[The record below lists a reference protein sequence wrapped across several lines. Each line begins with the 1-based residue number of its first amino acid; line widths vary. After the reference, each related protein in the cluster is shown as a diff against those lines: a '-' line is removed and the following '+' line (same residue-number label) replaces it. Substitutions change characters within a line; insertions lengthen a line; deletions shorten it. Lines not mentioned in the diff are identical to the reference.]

1 MKKLSFSNV
10 MLWVGLAFIYLPM
23 LIMVIYSFNASKLV
37 TVWGGWS
44 IKWYAGLLDNSQLMG
59 SVGRSLEIALY
70 TAVAAVALGTLA
82 AFVLTRVTRFKG
94 RTLFGGLV
102 TAPLVMPEVIT
113 GLSLLLLFVAM
124 AQLIGWPQERGIV
137 TIWIAHTT
145 FCSAY
150 VAVVVSARL
159 RELDLSIEEAAMDL
173 GAKPW
178 KVFFLITIPMIAPSL
193 AAGGMMSFALSLD
206 DLVLASFVSGPGST
220 TLPMEVFSAV
230 RLGVN
235 SDEDLLGGFVEHAF
249 IAGKAIVHPLPRGG
263 VAPEG
268 WNPLFAEKVRDVVLN
283 GVSVFSL
290 ADAHRAGARMLAEG
304 PVRAKLAEA
313 CGGLGQYVAHDLD
326 ELDAWLGGLEERQL
340 AQGLVLEANLESIV
354 THSVGQLR
362 VNGFLLSYHGHQH
375 QTRNARGE
383 LVYAGSDLLVARG
396 GYAEL
401 LALDLAREVR
411 QAIEYARIFDTAAAI
426 FFPGCFASRRNYDIA
441 QGRDGNGRERFG
453 VLEQS
458 WRVGGASSAEIA
470 ALEAFRADPGLPA
483 VRAAS
488 FEIHEDKR
496 LPDNSRV
503 IYRGPDEHG
512 DFLLKYAMTG
522 EA

>member
-1 MKKLSFSNV
+1 MKKLNFSTV
-10 MLWVGLAFIYLPM
+10 MLWLGLTFIYLPM
-23 LIMVIYSFNASKLV
+23 VIMVIYSFNASKLV

-44 IKWYAGLLDNSQLMG
+44 VKWYAGLLDNSQLMG
-59 SVGRSLEIALY
+59 SVLRSLEIALY

-124 AQLIGWPQERGIV
+124 AQLIGWPAERGIM

-230 RLGVN
+230 RLGVKPEIN
-235 SDEDLLGGFVEHAF
+235 AIASLILLTVSIFTFLA
-249 IAGKAIVHPLPRGG
+249 
-263 VAPEG
+263 
-268 WNPLFAEKVRDVVLN
+268 WYFAR
-283 GVSVFSL
+283 
-290 ADAHRAGARMLAEG
+290 RA
-304 PVRAKLAEA
+304 
-313 CGGLGQYVAHDLD
+313 
-326 ELDAWLGGLEERQL
+326 EERRKRAIQQAMESMAEEVTSSNWKP
-340 AQGLVLEANLESIV
+340 AQ
-354 THSVGQLR
+354 
-362 VNGFLLSYHGHQH
+362 
-375 QTRNARGE
+375 
-383 LVYAGSDLLVARG
+383 
-396 GYAEL
+396 
-401 LALDLAREVR
+401 
-411 QAIEYARIFDTAAAI
+411 AA
-426 FFPGCFASRRNYDIA
+426 
-441 QGRDGNGRERFG
+441 
-453 VLEQS
+453 
-458 WRVGGASSAEIA
+458 
-470 ALEAFRADPGLPA
+470 
-483 VRAAS
+483 
-488 FEIHEDKR
+488 
-496 LPDNSRV
+496 
-503 IYRGPDEHG
+503 
-512 DFLLKYAMTG
+512 
-522 EA
+522 

>member
-1 MKKLSFSNV
+1 MKKLNFSTV
-10 MLWVGLAFIYLPM
+10 MLWLGLTFIYLPM
-23 LIMVIYSFNASKLV
+23 VIMVIYSFNASKLV

-44 IKWYAGLLDNSQLMG
+44 VKWYAGLLDNSQLMG
-59 SVGRSLEIALY
+59 SVLRSLEIALY

-124 AQLIGWPQERGIV
+124 AQLIGWPAERGIM

-230 RLGVN
+230 RLGVKPEIN
-235 SDEDLLGGFVEHAF
+235 AIASLILLTVSIFTF
-249 IAGKAIVHPLPRGG
+249 
-263 VAPEG
+263 
-268 WNPLFAEKVRDVVLN
+268 FAWYFAR
-283 GVSVFSL
+283 
-290 ADAHRAGARMLAEG
+290 RA
-304 PVRAKLAEA
+304 
-313 CGGLGQYVAHDLD
+313 
-326 ELDAWLGGLEERQL
+326 EERRKRAIQQAMESMAEEVTSSNWKP
-340 AQGLVLEANLESIV
+340 AQ
-354 THSVGQLR
+354 
-362 VNGFLLSYHGHQH
+362 
-375 QTRNARGE
+375 
-383 LVYAGSDLLVARG
+383 
-396 GYAEL
+396 
-401 LALDLAREVR
+401 
-411 QAIEYARIFDTAAAI
+411 AA
-426 FFPGCFASRRNYDIA
+426 
-441 QGRDGNGRERFG
+441 
-453 VLEQS
+453 
-458 WRVGGASSAEIA
+458 
-470 ALEAFRADPGLPA
+470 
-483 VRAAS
+483 
-488 FEIHEDKR
+488 
-496 LPDNSRV
+496 
-503 IYRGPDEHG
+503 
-512 DFLLKYAMTG
+512 
-522 EA
+522 